1 MKLSD
6 STLISKALGPGWSL
20 QGEHAAAFDI
30 AARLKADWLAQI
42 IVVLIITGLSMW
54 IVHPAIALAWC
65 FSIVQ
70 IEHIERRFA
79 FHQRL
84 DAAFGR
90 RQLLILILL
99 RSSVTTLWVFAGLV
113 FVAEGPIHRL
123 LGMTLLIGVLVHVS
137 LLYNTSRVQTFA
149 SGAPVLVGFAAAAA
163 IILSDPVL
171 LPFHKVI
178 SVFSIVA
185 ISFYMIQ
192 ATIQNLQVRERL
204 RDLVSETAQL
214 AAEDPLT
221 GLKNR
226 RSFVDLVTAQKNA
239 GRPLTLVF
247 IDLDRFKPLND
258 QYGHAVGDQVLRE
271 IGRRLIEQTYVIGAA
286 RLGGDE
292 FAALFEAPEEA
303 QANERLMLALRNCL
317 TAPIHCAALSVSVGA
332 SIGWVSAPGES
343 TSVSEILHCADVAMR
358 RAKVEHTGVVEFDPV
373 IDQAALASS
382 AIEIAFRDALA
393 NGKIRAALQP
403 IVSARSGKIVTLEL
417 LARWPESGFPRDPA
431 PLDFIPIAER
441 LGLLNDMLWSTMH
454 QALPAL
460 AGTTCSLAIN
470 VSPSQLT
477 SRHFLRNLCGV
488 IAQHGISENRIELEV
503 TELVALRNVS
513 ENCAVLDEA
522 RALGFLVALDDFGAG
537 YSSLAVLDRLPLDK
551 IKLDR
556 AFVGELR
563 ERAITQKIMRATM
576 SLAHELGISCTVEGI
591 ECAETAALV
600 ASFGCDQMQG
610 NWLGMPEL
618 VELRPHPMSLAS

>member
-6 STLISKALGPGWSL
+6 STLLSRALGPGWSL
-20 QGEHAAAFDI
+20 QAEHAAAFDI

-65 FSIVQ
+65 FFIVQ

-84 DAAFGR
+84 DAQFGR

-137 LLYNTSRVQTFA
+137 LLYNSSRVQTFA
-149 SGAPVLVGFAAAAA
+149 SGVPVLVGFAAAAA
-163 IILSDPVL
+163 ITQSDPVL

-178 SVFSIVA
+178 SVCSIFA
-185 ISFYMIQ
+185 ISLYMIQ

-221 GLKNR
+221 GLQNR

-271 IGRRLIEQTYVIGAA
+271 IGRRLIEQPYVTGAA

-303 QANERLMLALRNCL
+303 EANERLMLALHNCL

-332 SIGWVSAPGES
+332 SIGWVSAAGEG

-373 IDQAALASS
+373 FDQAALTSS

-393 NGKIRAALQP
+393 NGNIRAALQP

-431 PLDFIPIAER
+431 PQDFIPIAER

-460 AGTTCSLAIN
+460 AGTTWSLAIN

-488 IAQHGISENRIELEV
+488 IARHGISENRIELEV

-563 ERAITQKIMRATM
+563 DRAITQKIMRATM

-600 ASFGCDQMQG
+600 ASFGCDEMQG

>member
-1 MKLSD
+1 MKAPN
-6 STLISKALGPGWSL
+6 STLLSRALGPSWSL
-20 QGEHAAAFDI
+20 QAEHAAAFDI

-65 FSIVQ
+65 FFIVQ

-204 RDLVSETAQL
+204 RNLVSETAQL

-271 IGRRLIEQTYVIGAA
+271 IGRRLVEQPYVIGAA

-292 FAALFEAPEEA
+292 FAALFEAPEKA

-358 RAKVEHTGVVEFDPV
+358 RAKVERIGVVEFDPV

-403 IVSARSGKIVTLEL
+403 IVSARSGQIVTLEL
-417 LARWPESGFPRDPA
+417 LARWPESGFPRDPG
-431 PLDFIPIAER
+431 PLEFIPIAER

-460 AGTTCSLAIN
+460 AGNTLSLAIN
-470 VSPSQLT
+470 VSASQLT

-503 TELVALRNVS
+503 TELFALRNVS
-513 ENCAVLDEA
+513 ENCAVLDKA
-522 RALGFLVALDDFGAG
+522 RALGFLVTLDDFGVG

-563 ERAITQKIMRATM
+563 DRAITQKIMRATM

-600 ASFGCDQMQG
+600 TSFGCDHMQG
-610 NWLGMPEL
+610 YWLGMPEL
-618 VELRPHPMSLAS
+618 VKLAPPPIALAS

>member
-1 MKLSD
+1 MNLSN
-6 STLISKALGPGWSL
+6 STLLSKALGPGWSL

-30 AARLKADWLAQI
+30 AARLKADWLARI
-42 IVVLIITGLSMW
+42 IVVLLITGLSMW

-65 FSIVQ
+65 FFIVQ

-84 DAAFGR
+84 DAPFGR

-163 IILSDPVL
+163 ITLSDPVL

-178 SVFSIVA
+178 SVCSIFA

-192 ATIQNLQVRERL
+192 ATIQNLQVREKL
-204 RDLVSETAQL
+204 RNLVSETAQL

-221 GLKNR
+221 GLRNR
-226 RSFVDLVTAQKNA
+226 RSFVDLVTAKKNA

-271 IGRRLIEQTYVIGAA
+271 IGRRLIEQPYVIGAA

-303 QANERLMLALRNCL
+303 QAKKRLMLTLHNCL

-358 RAKVEHTGVVEFDPV
+358 RAKVEHAGVVEFDPV

-393 NGKIRAALQP
+393 NGKIRATLQP

-441 LGLLNDMLWSTMH
+441 IGLLNDMLWSTMH

-488 IAQHGISENRIELEV
+488 IALHGISENRIELEV
-503 TELVALRNVS
+503 TELVALRDVS

-522 RALGFLVALDDFGAG
+522 RALGFLVALDDF
-537 YSSLAVLDRLPLDK
+537 
-551 IKLDR
+551 KLDR

-563 ERAITQKIMRATM
+563 DRAITQKIMRATM

-618 VELRPHPMSLAS
+618 VELRPHPIALAS

>member
-1 MKLSD
+1 MKVSN
-6 STLISKALGPGWSL
+6 STLLSRALGPGWSL
-20 QGEHAAAFDI
+20 QAEHAAAFDI

-42 IVVLIITGLSMW
+42 IVLLTITVVSIW

-65 FSIVQ
+65 FFIVL
-70 IEHIERRFA
+70 IEHLERRFA

-84 DAAFGR
+84 DAPFGR
-90 RQLLILILL
+90 RQLLLLILL
-99 RSSVTTLWVFAGLV
+99 RSSVTTSWVLVGLV

-137 LLYNTSRVQTFA
+137 LLYNTSRAQTFA
-149 SGAPVLVGFAAAAA
+149 SGFPVLAGFAAATA
-163 IILSDPVL
+163 ITLLDPVL

-178 SVFSIVA
+178 SVCSIFA

-192 ATIQNLQVRERL
+192 ATVQNVQIRERL
-204 RDLVSETAQL
+204 RNLVSETAQL

-221 GLKNR
+221 GLQNR

-271 IGRRLIEQTYVIGAA
+271 IGRRLIEQPYVIGAA

-303 QANERLMLALRNCL
+303 QAKDRLMLALHNCM

-358 RAKVEHTGVVEFDPV
+358 RAKVERIGVVEFDPV

-403 IVSARSGKIVTLEL
+403 IFSARSGQIVTLEL
-417 LARWPESGFPRDPA
+417 LARWPESGFLRDPG
-431 PLDFIPIAER
+431 PQDFIPIAER

-460 AGTTCSLAIN
+460 AGTNLSLAIN

-503 TELVALRNVS
+503 TELFALRNVS

-522 RALGFLVALDDFGAG
+522 RALGFLVTLDDFGVG

-563 ERAITQKIMRATM
+563 DRAITQKIMRATM

-610 NWLGMPEL
+610 YWLGVPEL
-618 VELRPHPMSLAS
+618 VKLPPHPIALAS